1 MINLTLKVLINK
13 LGNNNLKKSF
23 CIYEILFL
31 IAISELI
38 FKNWMYNFIK
48 ILNTERLEDK
58 GKESCTCHTWTI
70 KYK

>member
-1 MINLTLKVLINK
+1 MINLTLKLLINK

-38 FKNWMYNFIK
+38 FKN
-48 ILNTERLEDK
+48 
-58 GKESCTCHTWTI
+58 
-70 KYK
+70 